1 MSARFMEQ
9 VQNLFINLPRQ
20 EKKVARVTLQK
31 PELVRRMNITE
42 LANQAGVGVAT
53 VSRFTKRVG
62 CKNFADFK
70 LALVTP
76 DTMQRESE
84 QNVSTPNDIHNY
96 YQKILAETMAMF
108 STKQLRQ
115 AANLI
120 HGAKRVYVFGIG
132 SSGYNAQEFAQR
144 LMRMGKPAFAMT
156 ESNMMTIASA
166 TMQDNDI
173 VIALSVSGSTPE
185 VCSAVRDSRK
195 NGATIIA
202 VTAFKNSLL
211 GKMSDLLFQIKSTE
225 LVGDYDFINSQFAVT
240 YVIDMLTQML
250 LQFTDFR
257 ATMNKTVEAILVTK
271 EQTTGHSHRRQNHDE

>member
-1 MSARFMEQ
+1 MSARFMEK

-31 PELVRRMNITE
+31 PELVRQMNITE
-42 LANQAGVGVAT
+42 LATQAGVGVAT

-76 DTMQRESE
+76 DTVQRTSNEKM
-84 QNVSTPNDIHNY
+84 STPLDIYNY
-96 YQKILAETMAMF
+96 YQKILSETMAMV
-108 STKQLRQ
+108 STKQLHQ

-120 HGAKRVYVFGIG
+120 HDAERVYVFGIG

-144 LMRMGKPAFAMT
+144 ILRMGKPAFAMT

-166 TMQDNDI
+166 TMNQNDL

-195 NGATIIA
+195 NQATIIA
-202 VTAFKNSLL
+202 VTAFKNSVL

-240 YVIDMLTQML
+240 YVIDMLTQIL
-250 LQFTDFR
+250 LQFADFR
-257 ATMNKTVEAILVTK
+257 KTMDKTVESILVTK
-271 EQTTGHSHRRQNHDE
+271 EQTAIRGHRRSNHN